1 MILIIGDWRPELF
14 PNYAGALTTTL
25 RLLGYTVHRAWIVQR
40 GSEFV
45 LTLPDGEYPLHT
57 DSPALRTRLRD
68 YNAVIILPTYDP
80 LWDANTP
87 IAYALRFLSWNDP
100 QDPAFVYLGVHFG
113 TNRTAIALPSDFPL
127 VRPNPSNLASTAH
140 TTGPLSGFFAV
151 QTHRVRL
158 TREQT
163 ELYLACHINESNP
176 MHLWRLDT
184 AKHNALGSAG
194 EVLAEVIGEDYVFDA
209 TPVCAYRYKNCYL
222 MPVVGYSIAPSG
234 AYRHLQTQP
243 QQMFWLLYAL
253 KCVGLSPRYRLPV
266 LLQMDDLQQI
276 GGPLTPRFPGAPF
289 VNDWLRALLATYEWY
304 ANEFFP
310 RTEIPLWAALTTGGR
325 YGLYYGAW
333 TLLVDKRR
341 MLQGGNTEPLD
352 STGAAL
358 AEQLLRLFQREQ
370 NRSMR
375 LCFHDHDRLLGS
387 PGSTMRHSDAGYPL
401 AAPNDVPMAH
411 GRIVREGH
419 TAPPANAVEIEV
431 DGEVYYDIDPPR
443 TGSANTFWYAP
454 NLHAARIL
462 IERNIAEM
470 RAMGFADG
478 GIGGEARFHITA
490 GEHFGSAAVM
500 QALYEIGVRICRCG
514 VPPIFASERSGN
526 TLYRPVRGVWLFRGM
541 TVDAGHG
548 VDASELNN
556 TGLYDA
562 DQPLRSFIGSR
573 PAFNP
578 ANDISGIWATDPV
591 RAQLRAYRRCVGYF
605 SGSYFDTVALPHT
618 MAFSH
623 AAMCLCWCDPADP
636 LRRFRPSD
644 SLPSG
649 SPGPYINILLEAWL
663 NFELMY
669 RVLREYFVPATGE
682 NVIATRE
689 RWMESV

>member
-1 MILIIGDWRPELF
+1 MILIVGDWRPELL

-68 YNAVIILPTYDP
+68 YNAVIILPTYDR
-80 LWDANTP
+80 LVDANTF

-127 VRPNPSNLASTAH
+127 VRPNPSNLASTTH
-140 TTGPLSGFFAV
+140 TTGPGSSLLAA
-151 QTHRVRL
+151 QTMRVRL

-163 ELYLACHINESNP
+163 ELYLACYINESNP

-184 AKHNALGSAG
+184 TKHNALGSAG
-194 EVLAEVIGEDYVFDA
+194 EVLAEAIGEDYVFAA

-222 MPVVGYSIAPSG
+222 MPNVGYGIAPSG
-234 AYRHLQTQP
+234 AYRHQQARP

-253 KCVGLSPRYRLPV
+253 KCVGLSPHYRLPV

-276 GGPLTPRFPGAPF
+276 GGPLTPRFSGAPF
-289 VNDWLRALLATYEWY
+289 VNDWLRALVATYEWY

-341 MLQGGNTEPLD
+341 MLQGGGTEPLD
-352 STGAAL
+352 STGSAL
-358 AEQLLRLFQREQ
+358 ADQMLRLFQREQ

-375 LCFHDHDRLLGS
+375 FCFHDHDRLLSASGS
-387 PGSTMRHSDAGYPL
+387 ETRHSDAGYPL
-401 AAPNDVPMAH
+401 AAPNDVPRAH
-411 GRIVREGH
+411 GRIVRKEH
-419 TAPPANAVEIEV
+419 IAPPANAVEIAI
-431 DGEVYYDIDPPR
+431 DGEVYYDIAPPR
-443 TGSANTFWYAP
+443 TGSANTFWYEP
-454 NLHAARIL
+454 TLHAARIL

-470 RAMGFADG
+470 HAMGFADG

-490 GEHFGSAAVM
+490 GGQFGSAAVM
-500 QALYEIGVRICRCG
+500 QTLYEIGVRICRCG
-514 VPPIFASERSGN
+514 MPPIFAFERSGN
-526 TLYRPVRGVWLFRGM
+526 TLYRPVRGVWLFGSD
-541 TVDAGHG
+541 TLDAANANTAG
-548 VDASELNN
+548 ELNT

-562 DQPLRSFIGSR
+562 AQPQRSFIGTYG
-573 PAFNP
+573 AFNP
-578 ANDISGIWATDPV
+578 ANDVSDIWTTDPV
-591 RAQLRAYRRCVGYF
+591 RAQRRAYRRCVGFF
-605 SGSYFDTVALPHT
+605 SDSYFNAVALPHT

-623 AAMCLCWCDPADP
+623 AAMCLSWCDPADP
-636 LRRFRPSD
+636 LRRFAPSD

-649 SPGPYINILLEAWL
+649 SPGPYINVLLEAWL

-669 RVLREYFVPATGE
+669 RVLRDYLMPATGA
-682 NVIATRE
+682 NVVATRE
-689 RWMESV
+689 RWMEG

>member
-1 MILIIGDWRPELF
+1 MILIIGDWRPEIF

-40 GSEFV
+40 GSEFL

-80 LWDANTP
+80 LWNANTP
-87 IAYALRFLSWNDP
+87 ITYALRFLSWNDP
-100 QDPAFVYLGVHFG
+100 QDPPFVYLGVHFG

-140 TTGPLSGFFAV
+140 TTEATPAPFGAHA
-151 QTHRVRL
+151 HRVRL

-163 ELYLACHINESNP
+163 ELYLACYTNESNP
-176 MHLWRLDT
+176 IHLWRLDT

-194 EVLAEVIGEDYVFDA
+194 EVLAEVIGEDYAFDA

-222 MPVVGYSIAPSG
+222 MPNFGFSLAPSG
-234 AYRHLQTQP
+234 AYRHRQTRPEQV
-243 QQMFWLLYAL
+243 FWLLYAL

-266 LLQMDDLQQI
+266 LLQMDDFQQI

-325 YGLYYGAW
+325 YGLFYGAW

-341 MLQGGNTEPLD
+341 MLQDGGTEPLD

-375 LCFHDHDRLLGS
+375 ICLHDHDRYLGS
-387 PGSTMRHSDAGYPL
+387 TGSETRHSDAGYPL

-411 GRIVREGH
+411 GRIVRKGH
-419 TAPPANAVEIEV
+419 TAPPASAVEIEV

-443 TGSANTFWYAP
+443 TGSSSNFQYAP
-454 NLHAARIL
+454 TLHAARIL
-462 IERNIAEM
+462 IERNVAEM
-470 RAMGFADG
+470 KAMGFADG
-478 GIGGEARFHITA
+478 GIGGEARMHITA
-490 GEHFGSAAVM
+490 GENFGSAAVM
-500 QALYEIGVRICRCG
+500 QALYEIGVRICRTG
-514 VPPIFASERSGN
+514 VPPHFANERSGN
-526 TLYRPVRGVWLFRGM
+526 TLYRPVRGVWLFRSH
-541 TVDAGHG
+541 TVDAA
-548 VDASELNN
+548 DANVVGLLNT

-562 DQPLRSFIGSR
+562 DQPLRSFIGTY

-578 ANDISGIWATDPV
+578 ANDISGIWTTDPI
-591 RAQLRAYRRCVGYF
+591 RAQRRAYRRCVGHF
-605 SGSYFDTVALPHT
+605 SDSYLNAVALPHT

-623 AAMCLCWCDPADP
+623 SAMCLSWCDPTDP
-636 LRRFRPSD
+636 LRRFTPSD